1 MIPNAIGHC
10 IKVEKETYPGSGRMH
25 TVDSGWK
32 IGIDFGEGHG
42 KVFDHEGNIVRD
54 ATPEEI
60 ELALSKREFI
70 HYMVYASDVV
80 SYHQIKLD
88 PYWADI
94 SLNAKAIIK
103 TFLDG
108 ERKIIGSPTVLLD
121 LLKKHNFSR
130 DGVPVVFT
138 LQDVQDAY
146 DICYGDGCEYEWEY
160 P

>member
-1 MIPNAIGHC
+1 MIPKAIGCC
-10 IKVEKETYPGSGRMH
+10 IIVEKETYPGSGRMH
-25 TVDSGWK
+25 KVDSGLK
-32 IGIDFGEGHG
+32 IGIDFGDGHG

-54 ATPEEI
+54 ATPEEL

-70 HYMVYASDVV
+70 HYMVYAPEVALYERV
-80 SYHQIKLD
+80 KQD

-108 ERKIIGSPTVLLD
+108 ERKIIGSPSVMLD
-121 LLKKHNFSR
+121 LLKQHTFKRN
-130 DGVPVVFT
+130 GVPVVFT
-138 LQDVQDAY
+138 QQDVQDAY